1 MAGAQAK
8 FGGAAR
14 IGKPRSPDLRAIYGR
29 IEAEALDLGKGGK
42 IARSRPEPME
52 MRSGQGGGSR
62 PPALNLSVRQRVNA
76 ARRLPPAIVKVIRK
90 GQTGG
95 KADLRNQLNYLTRN
109 GELSLTRADGSVI
122 DSVETMADA
131 MRTWQV
137 DFDATTWKHKTTH
150 LLVSSPQGT
159 DPEVVW
165 RAADRFAKA
174 MFEGGAR
181 SAGQGGETWDYVKIA
196 HNDTDYP
203 HVHFVVNNLGLET
216 GEQFKVWPT
225 HRINP
230 QLLRTTWA
238 EAARAEGLE
247 LDDTPRR
254 ARGLPPSREKTPDR
268 QRAEEGEVSTYYLNR
283 AAREIVA
290 ASEGRETGKARRFR
304 SAFGEI
310 LEAERGAYR
319 EVADSLRAGAALM
332 GSDALRRDAE
342 IVDAFTDDMKMPQTD
357 GDLIIA
363 HLRHLA
369 KKPKGTPEVSGI
381 DAFREAALT
390 MVQDGNEKGWRIMSE
405 TERAERYSDENIA
418 EAVRKRFE
426 YTEQLFKLEN
436 DPAKRA
442 DLQARLGQEKVRLAA
457 LAERPEWATGDAAK
471 EADRPVTESRRAL
484 LAAGAGREASA
495 SDSTEPRSA
504 DTRLAVA
511 ASDAS
516 EQRIMADADRAAM
529 RAFELAGVDPE
540 AALHRVRYEGPV
552 DRATAR
558 QWRAEEVSESAQ
570 ARSTSEADAVQAVE
584 RAHEV
589 AFAAYDHAAK
599 RLRQAAPTD
608 VPGNGED
615 ARAVLNEQA
624 DMQRK
629 ADEADETAKRN
640 RKMKR

>member
-14 IGKPRSPDLRAIYGR
+14 IGKPRAPDLRAIYGR

-42 IARSRPEPME
+42 IARSRPEPMDF
-52 MRSGQGGGSR
+52 GGGKGGGSR
-62 PPALNLSVRQRVNA
+62 PPALNLSIRQRVNA
-76 ARRLPPAIVKVIRK
+76 AKRLPPAIVKVVRK

-109 GELSLTRADGSVI
+109 GELSLTRADGGVI
-122 DSVETMADA
+122 DSVDAMADT

-165 RAADRFAKA
+165 RAAERFADA
-174 MFEGGAR
+174 MFAGVGRPE
-181 SAGQGGETWDYVKIA
+181 GQGGETWDYVKIA

-225 HRINP
+225 HRISP

-238 EAARAEGLE
+238 EAARAEGLM

-254 ARGLPPSREKTPDR
+254 ARGLPPSREKTTDR
-268 QRAEEGEVSTYYLNR
+268 QMAEEGEVSTYYLNR

-290 ASEGRETGKARRFR
+290 ASEGRETGRAARFR
-304 SAFGEI
+304 HAFGEI

-319 EVADSLRAGAALM
+319 VAADSLRAGAALM
-332 GSDALRRDAE
+332 GSDTMRRDAE
-342 IVDAFTDDMKMPQTD
+342 LVDAFADDMKMPQTD
-357 GDLIIA
+357 GDLVVA

-369 KKPKGTPEVSGI
+369 KTPSVSGI
-381 DAFREAALT
+381 EAFKDAAMT
-390 MVQDGNEKGWRIMSE
+390 MVRDSDEKGWRLMSE
-405 TERAERYSDENIA
+405 AERSERYSDENIA

-426 YTEQLFKLEN
+426 YTEQLFKLED

-442 DLQARLGQEKVRLAA
+442 DLQARLGQEKIKLAG
-457 LAERPEWATGDAAK
+457 LAERPEWASGDGAN
-471 EADRPVTESRRAL
+471 EADRPVAEARRAL
-484 LAAGAGREASA
+484 LAAGSSA
-495 SDSTEPRSA
+495 SDGTEPRSA
-504 DTRLAVA
+504 ETRLAVA

-529 RAFELAGVDPE
+529 RAFEVAGVDPE

-552 DRATAR
+552 DRATAH
-558 QWRAEEVSESAQ
+558 QWRSEEVAESAQ

-584 RAHEV
+584 RAHEA

-599 RLRQAAPTD
+599 RLRQAAPSN

-615 ARAVLNEQA
+615 ARAILNEQV
-624 DMQRK
+624 DMQNK
-629 ADEADETAKRN
+629 ADDAQETAKKSRG
-640 RKMKR
+640 MKR

>member
-1 MAGAQAK
+1 MAGAQAR

-14 IGKPRSPDLRAIYGR
+14 VGKPRAPDLRAIYGR

-42 IARSRPEPME
+42 IARSRPEPLD
-52 MRSGQGGGSR
+52 SGAGQGGGSR
-62 PPALNLSVRQRVNA
+62 SPALNLSIRQRVNA
-76 ARRLPPAIVKVIRK
+76 AKRLPPAIVKVIRK

-95 KADLRNQLNYLTRN
+95 KADLRNQLNYLTRK
-109 GELSLTRADGSVI
+109 GELALTRADGGVI
-122 DSVETMADA
+122 DSVDAMADA

-165 RAADRFAKA
+165 RAAERFAGA
-174 MFEGGAR
+174 MFDGA
-181 SAGQGGETWDYVKIA
+181 SGGESWDYVKIA

-268 QRAEEGEVSTYYLNR
+268 QMAQDGEVSTYYLNR

-290 ASEGRETGKARRFR
+290 ASEGRETGRAMRFR
-304 SAFGEI
+304 RAFGEI

-319 EVADSLRAGAALM
+319 NAADSLRAGAALM
-332 GSDALRRDAE
+332 GSDAMRRDAE
-342 IVDAFTDDMKMPQTD
+342 AVDAFADDMKMPQTD
-357 GDLIIA
+357 GDLVIA

-369 KKPKGTPEVSGI
+369 KRPDVSGI
-381 DAFREAALT
+381 EAFKDAAMT
-390 MVQDGNEKGWRIMSE
+390 MVRDSEEKGWRIMSE
-405 TERAERYSDENIA
+405 AERAERYSDENIA

-426 YTEQLFKLEN
+426 YTEQLFKLED

-442 DLQARLGQEKVRLAA
+442 DLQARLGQEKIRLAG
-457 LAERPEWATGDAAK
+457 LAERPEWATSDAAK
-471 EADRPVTESRRAL
+471 EADRPVAEARRAL
-484 LAAGAGREASA
+484 LAAGSAQAASA
-495 SDSTEPRSA
+495 SNGTEPRSA
-504 DTRLAVA
+504 ETRLVVA

-529 RAFELAGVDPE
+529 RAFEVAGVDPE

-552 DRATAR
+552 DRATAH
-558 QWRAEEVSESAQ
+558 QWRAEEVAESAQ
-570 ARSTSEADAVQAVE
+570 SRSTSEADAVHAVE
-584 RAHEV
+584 RAHEA

-615 ARAVLNEQA
+615 ARAILNEQA

-629 ADEADETAKRN
+629 ADDAEETAKRN